1 MRNAR
6 TGAPGAVGG
15 PRGSEGAGGQG
26 AGGQGGGGHDGSGLG
41 PGLGHGGRGGP
52 LPGAEIFSF
61 GVTDGVVTSAARTI
75 NGNTIPFSDNADG
88 EFTLKGDDIVLTRTL
103 TRGQEVI
110 VFSDADADSLYA
122 ITARARINTTAPVTS
137 DDGVVHAHQLTITL
151 DPTTSAITEVSRV
164 LRDGTTRVIQGDDLS
179 FVLDQGL
186 LIAEHTGDS
195 GSTRWEIFRDGN
207 ADGTYTEVAEGFG
220 DVVDLAAVLNLTE
233 PNIDLL

>member
-6 TGAPGAVGG
+6 AGAPGAVGG

-26 AGGQGGGGHDGSGLG
+26 GGGHDGPGPGL
-41 PGLGHGGRGGP
+41 GLGHGGRGGP
-52 LPGAEIFSF
+52 QPGAEIFSF
-61 GVTDGVVTSAARTI
+61 GVTDGVVTSAARTL

-110 VFSDADADSLYA
+110 VFSDDDADSLYA
-122 ITARARINTTAPVTS
+122 IASRARINTTAPVTS

-151 DPTTSAITEVSRV
+151 DPTTSAITEVSHV

-179 FVLDQGL
+179 FFLDQGL
-186 LIAEHTGDS
+186 LIAEHTGES
-195 GSTRWEIFRDGN
+195 GNTRWEVFRDGN

-220 DVVDLAAVLNLTE
+220 EVVDLAAVLNLTE
-233 PNIDLL
+233 PHIDLL